1 MPPTPSTRASSSEAW
16 QPDVVTQAP
25 ERLTREEKKARTRA
39 QLIDAA
45 ATVFAR
51 RGFVAASLDEV
62 AEEAGLTKG
71 AVYSNFDSKEDLVQ
85 AVIEQRLNEPLK
97 HAAAVIDY
105 SSGTS
110 EEHAQAGARAFVD
123 VVQQQREVFLLALE
137 MNIHVV
143 RHPELLPAF
152 AARYREQLAEVA
164 DIISE
169 HAHKSGDSLPLPA
182 NEMAIAVEALSQGIA
197 LHTLLD
203 PDGVPD
209 ELLGRVYSL
218 LFQVPAEAESTR

>member
-1 MPPTPSTRASSSEAW
+1 
-16 QPDVVTQAP
+16 VVTQAP

-51 RGFVAASLDEV
+51 RGFVVASLDEV

-71 AVYSNFDSKEDLVQ
+71 AVYSNFNSKEDLVQ

-97 HAAAVIDY
+97 HAADVIGS
-105 SSGTS
+105 SSGTT

-123 VVQQQREVFLLALE
+123 VVQEQREVFLLALE
-137 MNIHVV
+137 MNIHVA
-143 RHPELLPAF
+143 RHPELAPAF

-164 DIISE
+164 DIIKE
-169 HAHKSGDSLPLPA
+169 HSKADPLPLPA
-182 NEMAIAVEALSQGIA
+182 DQMAIAVEALSQGIA
-197 LHTLLD
+197 LHTLVD

-209 ELLGRVYSL
+209 DLLGRVYAL
-218 LFQVPAEAESTR
+218 LFQLSAEAESTQ